1 MIELIR
7 TDDPVLLSW
16 LETRL
21 AEVGIETVVFD
32 GHTSSAYAGALD
44 SVSSRMMVAEEDLSR
59 AMRIVAEG
67 RGLAG
72 QE

>member
-16 LETRL
+16 LEIRL
-21 AEVGIETVVFD
+21 AEIGIEVVVFD
-32 GHTSSAYAGALD
+32 AHTSNAYAGALD
-44 SVSSRMMVAEEDLSR
+44 SVSRRMMVAEDDLSR
-59 AMRIVAEG
+59 AMRVVAEG

>member
-21 AEVGIETVVFD
+21 AEIGIEAFVFD
-32 GHTSSAYAGALD
+32 GHTSNAYAGALG
-44 SVSSRMMVAEEDLSR
+44 SVSCRIMVAEDDLSR
-59 AMRIVAEG
+59 AMRVVAEG

>member
-21 AEVGIETVVFD
+21 TEVGIDVIVFD
-32 GHTSSAYAGALD
+32 SHTSSAYAGALD
-44 SVSSRMMVAEEDLSR
+44 SVCRRMMVAEDDLSR
-59 AMRIVAEG
+59 AMRVVAEG

>member
-21 AEVGIETVVFD
+21 AEIGIEVFVFD

-44 SVSSRMMVAEEDLSR
+44 GVSRRLMVAEEDISR
-59 AMRIVAEG
+59 AKRVVAEG

-72 QE
+72 QK

>member
-21 AEVGIETVVFD
+21 AEVGIEAVVFD

-44 SVSSRMMVAEEDLSR
+44 SVCSRMMVAEDDLSR
-59 AMRIVAEG
+59 AMMIVAEG